1 MPRFICYTDGSYQ
14 ASVKAGGWSSIILN
28 EKEEVVD
35 ILYQGFT
42 HTTNN
47 RMELRAVLETLR
59 HFKVPTEIEIISDS
73 QYVVNS
79 IVEGSAEKWV
89 MDSDTSKRNFDLW
102 FEIVDLLH
110 FHKVTFRWV
119 KGHNGNKWNEE
130 ADKWCTFAAQCY
142 NIPRDIWTIQSKQ
155 KSLEETGT

>member
-1 MPRFICYTDGSYQ
+1 MSRFICYTDGSYQ

-47 RMELRAVLETLR
+47 RMELMAVLETLR
-59 HFKVPTEIEIISDS
+59 HFKDPTELEIVSDS

-79 IVEGSAEKWV
+79 IVNGNAEKWIIEN
-89 MDSDTSKRNFDLW
+89 DLSKKNFDLW
-102 FEIVDLLH
+102 FEIVNLLH
-110 FHKVTFRWV
+110 KHNVTFKWV
-119 KGHNGNKWNEE
+119 KGHNGDKWNEE
-130 ADKWCTFAAQCY
+130 ADRWCTFAAQCY
-142 NIPRDIWTIQSKQ
+142 NIPKDIWTIDLKQ
-155 KSLEETGT
+155 KSLEVAGT